1 MLERTL
7 GIVAVEAL
15 ETIEATLG
23 IGYVA
28 DSDWTDVY
36 ADDEAKALDYALR
49 RSGPAEVTAGCLG

>member
-1 MLERTL
+1 M

-36 ADDEAKALDYALR
+36 AVNEAKALDYALR